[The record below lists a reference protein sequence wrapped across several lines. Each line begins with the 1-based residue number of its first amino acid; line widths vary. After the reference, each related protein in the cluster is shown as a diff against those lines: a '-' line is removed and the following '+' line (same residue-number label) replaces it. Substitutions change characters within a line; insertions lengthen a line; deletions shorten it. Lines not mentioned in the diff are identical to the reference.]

1 MSDLINSASLRLRE
15 IIMDA
20 LGRLVAEEA
29 VPTVPL
35 PSFNIEIPAD
45 KSHGDFAAN
54 TAMVCAKALRMPPR
68 KIAEMICEKLELEG
82 TIFDRAEVAGP
93 GFLNFFLGRSWFS
106 DVVRNVLDEG
116 ENYGKTELGKGKK
129 VLVEFVSANP
139 TGPMHIGNA
148 RGGAIGDCLASVLQW
163 AGYHAE
169 REFYVNDAG
178 NQIEKF
184 GKSLEL
190 RYLQLCS
197 DKGQQLIAQYKDD
210 TDKLCSVIYEGSG
223 EGGEFEMPEDVY
235 LGTDIIEHA
244 KNFYDING
252 NAMESVSEQERRK
265 ALVDYAL
272 PINIAGLERDLK
284 KYRIVYDNWFRESTI
299 HAKNET
305 KLVVDKLMEAGK
317 AYEQD
322 GAVWFK
328 ATEYGLDKDFVLKR
342 SNGLY
347 TYIVPDIAYHYNKLV
362 TRGFDKA
369 INVLGA
375 DHHGYVPR
383 LKAALNALGVDETK
397 LDVVLMQMVRL
408 VRNGETVK
416 LSKRSGKAITLVTL
430 LDEIP
435 IDAARFFFNLREA
448 NSQFEFDLGLAIEK
462 TSQNPVYYVQYAHA
476 RICSMLRALAEEGI
490 NVPESADLDLLTDP
504 REIEL
509 IRHLASLPKEID
521 LAAKSYDPAKI
532 TKYAIDLATL
542 FHRFYDACSVKNA
555 ENEQLRDARIL
566 LSVAVRQTLR
576 NTLEILNID
585 RPEKM

>member
-1 MSDLINSASLRLRE
+1 MSDLINKASLQLRE
-15 IIMDA
+15 LIMDA
-20 LGRLVAEEA
+20 LGKLTAENA
-29 VPTVPL
+29 VPAVPL
-35 PSFNIEIPAD
+35 PDFNIEIPAD

-54 TAMVCAKALRMPPR
+54 TAMVCAKAFRLPPR
-68 KIAEMICEKLELEG
+68 KIAELICDKIDLNGSLFERSE
-82 TIFDRAEVAGP
+82 IAGP
-93 GFLNFFLGRSWFS
+93 GFMNFFLGRKWFS
-106 DVVRNVLDEG
+106 DVVENVLSEK
-116 ENYGKTELGKGKK
+116 ENFGKTELGKGKK

-184 GKSLEL
+184 GKSLSL
-190 RYLQLCS
+190 RYMQLCS
-197 DKGQQLIAQYKDD
+197 EKGQQLIYEYRND
-210 TDKLCSVIYEGSG
+210 TEKLCAEIYALSG
-223 EGGEFEMPEDVY
+223 EGQDFEMPEDVY

-244 KNFYDING
+244 ANYYHEHIF
-252 NAMESVSEQERRK
+252 ELQELSEEDRRK
-265 ALVDYAL
+265 ALVEYAL
-272 PINIAGLERDLK
+272 PLNIEGLERDLR
-284 KYRIVYDNWFRESTI
+284 KYRIEYDNWFRESTI

-305 KLVVDKLMEAGK
+305 AKVVDKLMETGH

-347 TYIVPDIAYHYNKLV
+347 TYIVPDIAYHYDKLV

-383 LKAALNALGVDETK
+383 LKAALTALGVDANK

-408 VRNGETVK
+408 VRQGEVVK

-435 IDAARFFFNLREA
+435 IDAARFYFNLREA
-448 NSQFEFDLGLAIEK
+448 NSQFEFDLDLAVEK
-462 TSQNPVYYVQYAHA
+462 SSQNPVYYVQYAHA
-476 RICSMLRALAEEGI
+476 RICSLLS
-490 NVPESADLDLLTDP
+490 NLSADGVEIPDSADFSLLDNP

-509 IRHLASLPKEID
+509 IRHIASLPKEIN

-555 ENEQLRDARIL
+555 ESKELMNARIL
-566 LSVAVRQTLR
+566 LCIAVRQVLR
-576 NTLEILNID
+576 NALTILNVTQ
-585 RPEKM
+585 PEKM